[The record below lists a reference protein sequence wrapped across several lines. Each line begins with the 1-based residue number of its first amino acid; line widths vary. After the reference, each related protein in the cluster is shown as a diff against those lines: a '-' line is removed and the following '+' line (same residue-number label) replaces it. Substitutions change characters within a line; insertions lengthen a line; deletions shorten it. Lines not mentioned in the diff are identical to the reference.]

1 MVMIVGIDNIT
12 PGTSTSSTLSVG
24 SMRPYVQDLL
34 LGLPAAFPHWRFKF
48 FTPAWNEPFEVAH
61 ENVEVITCGQS
72 PRNRPGRIW
81 FEQTRLPRIIADEKI
96 DIWLGTCNYLP
107 LRAGCKTVLLVMSH
121 QFFTNPEAYGRVRR
135 AWLRWV
141 VARSVRLADRVGVQC
156 EDAGRTLRRHADVPE
171 RSVSVVYHRPATV
184 NRDIP
189 ANPGQDDAAIINILS
204 RKRPYILY
212 VSAFY
217 PFKNHLRLIEA
228 FALIRKDFP
237 DLALILAG
245 GNGEGRTAKDL
256 HARATR
262 CGMEADVFFTGHTPA
277 SALAI
282 LYRNAQLAAFPS
294 LEETFGLPV
303 IEAMSFGCPVLTSN
317 RSSMAEIAGDAAL
330 LVDPES
336 IESIAAGLADL
347 LSSET
352 LRRNLIRKGWARSG
366 FFTKERTIQGVAGA
380 LEAVAA

>member
-1 MVMIVGIDNIT
+1 MIVGIDNIT

-34 LGLPAAFPHWRFKF
+34 LGLPAAFPNWQFKF

-61 ENVEVITCGQS
+61 RNVEVITCDQS

-81 FEQTRLPRIIADEKI
+81 FEQMRLPRIIADEKI

-107 LRAGCKTVLLVMSH
+107 LRASCKTVLLVLSH

-141 VARSVRLADRVGVQC
+141 VTRSVRAADRVGVQC
-156 EDAGRTLRRHADVPE
+156 EDAKRTLRRYVDVPE
-171 RSVSVVYHRPATV
+171 RSLSVVYHRPATV
-184 NRDIP
+184 NRNLP
-189 ANPGQDDAAIINILS
+189 ADPEQDDAAIVKILG
-204 RKRPYILY
+204 RKRLYILY

-217 PFKNHLRLIEA
+217 PFKNHPRLIEA
-228 FALIRKDFP
+228 FARIRKDFP

-245 GNGEGRTAKDL
+245 GNGEGRSAKDL
-256 HARATR
+256 RAQATR
-262 CGMEADVFFTGHTPA
+262 CGIGADVFFTGHTPP

-282 LYRNAQLAAFPS
+282 LYRNARIAAFPS

-303 IEAMSFGCPVLTSN
+303 IEAMSFGCPVVTSN
-317 RSSMAEIAGDAAL
+317 RSSMAEVAGDGAL

-336 IESIAAGLADL
+336 VESIAAGMTDL

-352 LRRNLIRKGWARSG
+352 LRHSLIRKGWARSG
-366 FFTKERTIQGVAGA
+366 FFTKERTIQAVADA
-380 LEAVAA
+380 LAAVAA

>member
-1 MVMIVGIDNIT
+1 MIVGIDNIT

-34 LGLPAAFPHWRFKF
+34 LGLPALFPNWQFKF

-61 ENVEVITCGQS
+61 RNVEVVTCGQS

-107 LRAGCKTVLLVMSH
+107 LRATCKTVLLVLSH
-121 QFFTNPEAYGRVRR
+121 QFFTHPEAYGRVRR

-141 VARSVRLADRVGVQC
+141 VTRSVRLADRVGVQC
-156 EDAGRTLRRHADVPE
+156 EDAKKTLRRYIDVPE
-171 RSVSVVYHRPATV
+171 RSLSVVYHRPATT
-184 NRDIP
+184 NRDRP
-189 ANPGQDDAAIINILS
+189 SDPETDDAAIGKILG

-217 PFKNHLRLIEA
+217 PFKNHPRLIEA
-228 FALIRKDFP
+228 FSRIRRDFP

-245 GNGEGRTAKDL
+245 GNGEGRTADGL
-256 HARATR
+256 RAEAIR
-262 CGMEADVFFTGHTPA
+262 RNIGADVFFTGHTPPA
-277 SALAI
+277 ALAI
-282 LYRNAQLAAFPS
+282 LYRNAQLAVFPS

-303 IEAMSFGCPVLTSN
+303 IEAMSFGCPVVTSN
-317 RSSMAEIAGDAAL
+317 RSSMAEIAGDAAR
-330 LVDPES
+330 LVDPEN
-336 IESIAAGLADL
+336 IESIAAGMTDL

-352 LRRNLIRKGWARSG
+352 LRHSLIRKGRARSG
-366 FFTKERTIQGVAGA
+366 FFTKERTLEGVAEA
-380 LEAVAA
+380 LKSVAA